1 MVKEDDQ
8 SDVPLVL
15 EGFLVGCAIYQS
27 NQRLVRAAQVVKA
40 TTEDELAKGA
50 ANHAWLRVANLQLE
64 ILNILWLDLKLLR
77 QQIEQ
82 QRVVTLRH
90 GTRRCRD
97 STSTV
102 EAVRDNR
109 IEHACDSGWMKFIKS
124 YQHPEGDA

>member
-1 MVKEDDQ
+1 MIKEDDQ

-40 TTEDELAKGA
+40 ATEDELAKGA
-50 ANHAWLRVANLQLE
+50 ANYAWLRVANLQLE
-64 ILNILWLDLKLLR
+64 VLNILWLDLELLR

-90 GTRRCRD
+90 GTRRCRG
-97 STSTV
+97 STV
-102 EAVRDNR
+102 TAEAVVHTLRDNM
-109 IEHACDSGWMKFIKS
+109 IWHACNIGLVKLIK
-124 YQHPEGDA
+124 